1 MDGAEFLPPENDKK
15 KSGKQEVSP
24 RVRDL
29 EQQFRTWLG
38 MKVKL
43 TSNDKGKGKLVVQ
56 FNSNDEFERVYQA
69 LKPRDF

>member
-1 MDGAEFLPPENDKK
+1 
-15 KSGKQEVSP
+15 
-24 RVRDL
+24 
-29 EQQFRTWLG
+29 

>member
-1 MDGAEFLPPENDKK
+1 MLAPAVGVHADTLSTNDG
-15 KSGKQEVSP
+15 
-24 RVRDL
+24 VRDL

>member
-1 MDGAEFLPPENDKK
+1 MGFCRQEYW
-15 KSGKQEVSP
+15 SG
-24 RVRDL
+24 
-29 EQQFRTWLG
+29 FRTWLG